1 MADLTKIDD
10 TTYQA
15 SEFEQGVN
23 TGEQQVWKTGVTSKH
38 FIVEGDFNDVNTKS
52 NNGCVGFIIG
62 NMPDDAPFNENYGV
76 CFFATGNGNAGYTSH
91 CKWWTLNPAPYTVAE
106 GEGNERFAHIKVE
119 WTQTEDNITAIFTCN
134 DKVIEMDQSKL
145 IAEDSRFAGLE
156 LTPATKI
163 VITMKCSEGIIKNL
177 KFTDLEET
185 TTTDPGTGEGGNK
198 ETGAASI
205 VIAMTA
211 LVSLAAVTVVAKKRH

>member
-1 MADLTKIDD
+1 MLRPLRMIHCNSRLTMAM
-10 TTYQA
+10 
-15 SEFEQGVN
+15 S
-23 TGEQQVWKTGVTSKH
+23 
-38 FIVEGDFNDVNTKS
+38 
-52 NNGCVGFIIG
+52 
-62 NMPDDAPFNENYGV
+62 
-76 CFFATGNGNAGYTSH
+76 SH
-91 CKWWTLNPAPYTVAE
+91 CKWWALAPAPYTVAE

-134 DKVIEMDQSKL
+134 DKVIEVDQGKL

-163 VITMKCSEGIIKNL
+163 VITMKCSEGLIKNL

-185 TTTDPGTGEGGNK
+185 ATDPGTGEEGGNK

-205 VIAMTA
+205 VIALTA
-211 LVSLAAVTVVAKKRH
+211 LVCVAAVTVVAKKRH